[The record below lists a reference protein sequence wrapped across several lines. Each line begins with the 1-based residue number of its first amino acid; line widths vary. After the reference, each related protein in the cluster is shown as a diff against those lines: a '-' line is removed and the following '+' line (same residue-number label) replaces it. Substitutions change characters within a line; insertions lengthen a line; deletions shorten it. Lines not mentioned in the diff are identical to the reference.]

1 MLLFE
6 LHIVV
11 QYYACYGFLRPSA
24 WILISLKTPGK
35 IYRNK
40 SLKNF
45 YLEIIYGLKFG
56 PFSSSA
62 ILLSSEIDSSLLDVP

>member
-1 MLLFE
+1 MLVMAS
-6 LHIVV
+6 I
-11 QYYACYGFLRPSA
+11 RPSA

-62 ILLSSEIDSSLLDVP
+62 ILLSSEIDSSLFGCTLERFLIISSNNL